1 MTQTITVRGMSCE
14 GCESAVED
22 ALTAVS
28 GINSAEA
35 DSEGDSVTVEGTADT
50 DELVTAIENAGYEVP
65 EASA

>member
-14 GCESAVED
+14 GCGSAVEN

-28 GINSAEA
+28 GVNSAEA
-35 DSEGDSVTVEGTADT
+35 DSEADSVTVEGTADT
-50 DELVTAIENAGYEVP
+50 DELITAIENAGYEVP